1 MPISYGTW
9 QVYPWKNELATQSER
24 VAIHYSEL
32 SDDDFKGEHNPLD
45 MLDRAI
51 VLSGFA
57 IRRMFEKQL
66 VTDKLRQV
74 EIAVRTFPTKGLEGF
89 RPPYVG
95 ESGGMA
101 FQNYNFDVAEMKLL
115 KIADLANEIIHASQL
130 MFVDKEQ
137 TISTGLLIAS
147 DWHLRHR
154 LLHITINEFTAVA
167 KRVLDDQVRATRD
180 EWDYENG
187 TVRATRE

>member
-57 IRRMFEKQL
+57 IRRMFEKRL
-66 VTDKLRQV
+66 VTDKLRKV
-74 EIAVRTFPTKGLEGF
+74 EIDVRTFSTKHQETF
-89 RPPYVG
+89 RSPYVSD
-95 ESGGMA
+95 SGGMA
-101 FQNYNFDVAEMKLL
+101 FQNYNFEVAEMKPL
-115 KIADLANEIIHASQL
+115 KIADLASEIIHASQL
-130 MFVDKEQ
+130 MFVDKERM
-137 TISTGLLIAS
+137 ISTGLLVAS

-154 LLHITINEFTAVA
+154 LLHITIDEFTAVV
-167 KRVLDDQVRATRD
+167 KLVLDDFVRSTRD
-180 EWDYENG
+180 EWDHEKG

>member
-32 SDDDFKGEHNPLD
+32 LDDDFKGEHNPLD

-89 RPPYVG
+89 RPPYVA

-115 KIADLANEIIHASQL
+115 KIAEL
-130 MFVDKEQ
+130 
-137 TISTGLLIAS
+137 
-147 DWHLRHR
+147 
-154 LLHITINEFTAVA
+154 
-167 KRVLDDQVRATRD
+167 
-180 EWDYENG
+180 
-187 TVRATRE
+187 

>member
-1 MPISYGTW
+1 MPISYGAW

-32 SDDDFKGEHNPLD
+32 INDEFEGEHSPLD

-57 IRRMFEKQL
+57 IRRMFEKRL
-66 VTDKLRQV
+66 VTDKLRNV
-74 EIAVRTFPTKGLEGF
+74 EISVRTFSAKHKETF
-89 RPPYVG
+89 RPPYVSD
-95 ESGGMA
+95 SGGMA
-101 FQNYNFDVAEMKLL
+101 FQNYNLEVAETKLI

-130 MFVDKEQ
+130 MFVDKEKM
-137 TISTGLLIAS
+137 ISTGLLIAS

-154 LLHITINEFTAVA
+154 LLHLTIEEFTAVV
-167 KRVLDDQVRATRD
+167 KQVLDDFVRSTCD
-180 EWDYENG
+180 EWDHEKG
-187 TVRATRE
+187 KVRATRE